1 MESVE
6 AVKSESRVRSRE
18 CRWEPALPQKL
29 GSPVGHVVVGAIT
42 VVDVH
47 GVNSGDV
54 EDHETWRP
62 RCGTWAWTSSMS
74 QLNTKAKVSETI
86 LLEKLASP
94 TLKNGKLVIR
104 FEHSN
109 MWACTSIRCRGL
121 C

>member
-6 AVKSESRVRSRE
+6 AVKNESRVRLRE
-18 CRWEPALPQKL
+18 CCREPALLQQL

-54 EDHETWRP
+54 EDHETWRT
-62 RCGTWAWTSSMS
+62 RCGTWAWTSSVS

-86 LLEKLASP
+86 LFEKLASP
-94 TLKNGKLVIR
+94 TLKT
-104 FEHSN
+104 ES
-109 MWACTSIRCRGL
+109 
-121 C
+121 